1 MMAPPS
7 NHRPLKIC
15 MVSSEV
21 VPFAKTGGL
30 ADVVGALAT
39 EFARLGHDVCV
50 LLPAYRQVDALGY
63 QVVDYARL
71 AVPTAQGLVEARIQ
85 ERTGPHS
92 HVTGSGPVSYTHLD
106 VYKRQAYIIDARH
119 DSIE

>member
-1 MMAPPS
+1 MTTPS
-7 NHRPLKIC
+7 NQPPLKIC

-50 LLPAYRQVDALGY
+50 LLPAYRQVDALG
-63 QVVDYARL
+63 QPER
-71 AVPTAQGLVEARIQ
+71 GLVEVAVLRRARQ
-85 ERTGPHS
+85 VRA
-92 HVTGSGPVSYTHLD
+92 D
-106 VYKRQAYIIDARH
+106 QRQALALLQH
-119 DSIE
+119 DWKEEPS